1 MEDDKESA
9 TMGRGRERRR
19 YGRSRGEGVER
30 ESVKREVL
38 SVIERRGM
46 GKIEGE
52 REGESREWMVS

>member
-1 MEDDKESA
+1 M
-9 TMGRGRERRR
+9 
-19 YGRSRGEGVER
+19 ER

-52 REGESREWMVS
+52 RRGIKRVDGELVNE